1 MLEKNT
7 LTEDI
12 IEEDDDFEDIESL
25 DIEEIEAQIREMHR
39 AFEVEDNKKEPEENT
54 KDNNKNKQCYELI
67 YNHGLNEGEKPLE
80 RVIGHVNQKKELL
93 DVIDWFKR
101 SKELKA
107 KGVSTPKG
115 VILFGEPGNGKSLLI
130 KEIIRCVDAPVFIL
144 KGDETNIVAGITET
158 FAKARET
165 GHAVVVI
172 DELDLLINRERRVI
186 RALQENLDGVESSD
200 DILVLA
206 ATNYIREIPDP
217 LLRNGR
223 LEKLIKIP
231 FPSGEEALEL
241 LKIHLKEFGVN
252 IPNDFD
258 EEEVA
263 LSLNGISCAG
273 VKAVVNDLVLRN
285 GFENITSDLL
295 FKSIYNITDRVKDS
309 PEEDNIEVAIH
320 EASHACMAHAFP
332 KYFLINRIDI
342 SGASGAFHAKE
353 VEKGFWPYDK
363 VIADIKISMAGLLA
377 QKIICGRG
385 SRGCEDDLQKSRI
398 FAYNLVNMCGYSS
411 CWETLPTVRQGSRME
426 TATKRRRMEVKI
438 ERLLKKCEKETTKYV
453 KKNIDKIKEL
463 GQLLFEKKHLKSSEI
478 LSVLG

>member
-1 MLEKNT
+1 MPERNT
-7 LTEDI
+7 LNEDI
-12 IEEDDDFEDIESL
+12 LDEDEFEDIEEV
-25 DIEEIEAQIREMHR
+25 DFEEIEAQIREMHEAR
-39 AFEVEDNKKEPEENT
+39 MELESAKREEKVEEKDDGRQKYEVV
-54 KDNNKNKQCYELI
+54 
-67 YNHGLNEGEKPLE
+67 YNLGLNEGEKPLE
-80 RVIGHVNQKKELL
+80 KVIGHTNQKKELL
-93 DVIDWFKR
+93 DVIDWFKH

-107 KGVSTPKG
+107 KGVSIPKG

-186 RALQENLDGVESSD
+186 RALQENLDGVESCD

-206 ATNYIREIPDP
+206 ATNFIREIPGA

-231 FPSGEEALEL
+231 YPSGEEALEI
-241 LKIHLKEFGVN
+241 LKIHLKEFNV
-252 IPNDFD
+252 PLPADFD

-285 GFENITSDLL
+285 GFENITSDML
-295 FKSIYNITDRVKDS
+295 FKSIYNITDRVKDA

-377 QKIICGRG
+377 QKVICGRG
-385 SRGCEDDLQKSRI
+385 SRGCDDDLQRARI
-398 FAYNLVNMCGYSS
+398 AAYNMINMCGYSS
-411 CWETLPTVRQGSRME
+411 AWETLPVVRQGSRIE
-426 TATKRRRMEVKI
+426 TASKRRKMERKI
-438 ERLLKKCEKETTKYV
+438 ERLLKKCERETIKYIKDHKEQ
-453 KKNIDKIKEL
+453 IKEL
-463 GQLLFEKKHLKSSEI
+463 GQLLFDKKHLKSSEI